1 MMGWERWLEESP
13 NVSPESLRR
22 RRRVLCECAE
32 EKESDSCR
40 WEKFSV
46 GLRGTGEGREDF
58 AGDFFGGRREGTTEC
73 GVKGAISGSRIFN
86 SSRFGWVAFAW

>member
-1 MMGWERWLEESP
+1 MEESP

-22 RRRVLCECAE
+22 RRRVFCEWAG

-40 WEKFSV
+40 WERFSV

-58 AGDFFGGRREGTTEC
+58 AGDFFWGLREGTTEC
-73 GVKGAISGSRIFN
+73 GVKQAPSGRRIF
-86 SSRFGWVAFAW
+86 SIYSLGRAASMQAAAVDGF